1 MLVGRQ
7 AERSLIAGLLATVR
21 GGDGG
26 ALVVRGEAGIGK
38 TALLRQA
45 LDESDGLIV
54 LRAAGVESEAEVP
67 YAGLHE
73 LLRPILPQLERLPE
87 RQAAALA
94 AALDVGPA
102 AATSRFAVGAAAL
115 SLLSAAA
122 DEAPVLCVVDD
133 AQWFDDE
140 SAGALVF
147 AARRLRA
154 EAVGVLMAARERD
167 RRRFEA
173 QGLPEIALGELDAS
187 EAEQLLARRA
197 PHMHAEVRRRL
208 VAAAGGNALALVELA
223 AGLTEGEAAGIEP
236 LPDPLPAGGQLQ
248 AGFVAG
254 CRRRVAVGAWPE

>member
-173 QGLPEIALGELDAS
+173 QGLPEIALGELERPRPNSFWHA
-187 EAEQLLARRA
+187 ARRTCTPRCGA
-197 PHMHAEVRRRL
+197 GWSRR
-208 VAAAGGNALALVELA
+208 
-223 AGLTEGEAAGIEP
+223 
-236 LPDPLPAGGQLQ
+236 PAGTRSHSSSSRL
-248 AGFVAG
+248 A
-254 CRRRVAVGAWPE
+254 